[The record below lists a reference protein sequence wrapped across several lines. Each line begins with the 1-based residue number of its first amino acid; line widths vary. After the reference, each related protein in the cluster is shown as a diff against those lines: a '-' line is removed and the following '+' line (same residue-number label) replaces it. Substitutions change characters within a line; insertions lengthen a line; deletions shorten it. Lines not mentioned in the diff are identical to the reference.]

1 MEPVGNPTYV
11 RWVRAAVL
19 TLLVVASTLAAH
31 VTGGGV
37 LPDPTMLLPVCALA
51 TLASAAVLRR
61 PLSWWWSAIVLLAGQ
76 TALHGAL
83 QLLPATATAT
93 ATGTSGG
100 TAGMAGH
107 AARAAPSHLG
117 VDPGVTTLRAL
128 TEWSGD
134 ARMVGAHVGAAVLVG
149 AWLAAGERAIRS
161 VLALAAGSTR
171 KAWLRLLHVLLTP
184 LTPTFALARRRPAPR
199 VAAAVPS
206 KSRCAGS
213 GATRRG
219 PPTDGRAHLLWTGR
233 LWRVE
238 RGCGA
243 T

>member
-1 MEPVGNPTYV
+1 MGIPTYV
-11 RWVRAAVL
+11 RWVRAALL

-37 LPDPTMLLPVCALA
+37 LPDLTMLLPVCALA

-61 PLSWWWSAIVLLAGQ
+61 PLSWWWSATVLLAGQ

-93 ATGTSGG
+93 ATGTGTSGG
-100 TAGMAGH
+100 AAGMAGH
-107 AARAAPSHLG
+107 APQAAASHLG
-117 VDPGVTTLRAL
+117 AEPGVTTLRAL

-149 AWLAAGERAIRS
+149 AWLAAGERAAWS

-184 LTPTFALARRRPAPR
+184 LTPTFALAPRRPAPR

-219 PPTDGRAHLLWTGR
+219 PPTGGCARLL
-233 LWRVE
+233 
-238 RGCGA
+238 
-243 T
+243 